1 MIKRYCINKINI
13 ATCALILICILSL
26 GGKDKIIPYV
36 NEEVIKESNSVIYLL
51 DKDDYVSKVS
61 IFIDKDNIEDI
72 IKEKLIILRD
82 GSEEAIDFKTVI
94 PKETKINDIKVKED
108 NVYIDFSKD
117 IIKSNDFENVIEAI
131 VYSLTEINGINNI
144 YITIDKEDINKYS
157 LYNNP
162 LNRHIGINKRY
173 DVNDLKDIN
182 MCTMYFVKDNGNMEY
197 YVPISKVYNSND
209 EKISIILDELKS
221 SVYSVDN
228 LESYISNDLDAYNI
242 SKSENTIN
250 IIFNDYIFESI
261 GTDKILEEVK
271 YTIGSSVIDS
281 YGVKEVVFSTK
292 DVNNIDSFK
301 ME

>member
-36 NEEVIKESNSVIYLL
+36 NEEVIKESNSAIYLL

-82 GSEEAIDFKTVI
+82 GSEDVI
-94 PKETKINDIKVKED
+94 E
-108 NVYIDFSKD
+108 
-117 IIKSNDFENVIEAI
+117 SNDFENVIEAI

-173 DVNDLKDIN
+173 DVSDLKDIN
-182 MCTMYFVKDNGNMEY
+182 MCTMYFIKDNGNMEY

-228 LESYISNDLDAYNI
+228 LESYISNDLDTYNI